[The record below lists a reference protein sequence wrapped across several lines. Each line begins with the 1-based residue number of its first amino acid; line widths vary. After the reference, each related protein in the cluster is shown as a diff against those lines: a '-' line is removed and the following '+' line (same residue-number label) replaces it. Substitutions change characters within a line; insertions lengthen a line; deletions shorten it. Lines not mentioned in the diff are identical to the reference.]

1 MAGDRKANSKN
12 KEEKSTEVGPV
23 FGGAVAMKGSS
34 ALAAAMQA
42 SAVKDPRGSAGDSD
56 YLNFSGKQGTYLIG
70 SKQEA
75 VDPDELWVV
84 NISSFEDGWIC
95 WKNGKPVATRL
106 ANISDANIPAPD
118 MDEFG
123 PFDGDGDG
131 WFQAKAF
138 VLRSVDTGQ
147 QGYFKINSISGVSVF
162 ADLQKSIAEKAERGE
177 AAWPVVCLDVE
188 KFTAKGYKNFK
199 PAFDIQGWLND
210 EQIESALGSEEVD
223 INELMNAS
231 NMSLDRKEADD
242 EPEEKPTG
250 RRSRRSG
257 SRRSL

>member
-1 MAGDRKANSKN
+1 MRKNSN
-12 KEEKSTEVGPV
+12 SNNEEEKSTEVGPV
-23 FGGAVAMKGSS
+23 FGGAVAMKGAS
-34 ALAAAMQA
+34 ALAVAMKE

-56 YLNFSGKQGTYLIG
+56 YLNFSGKQGTYSIG
-70 SKQEA
+70 SKQEK
-75 VDPDELWVV
+75 VDPDEMWVV
-84 NISSFEDGWIC
+84 NIASFEDGWIC
-95 WKNGKPVATRL
+95 WKGGRPVATRL
-106 ANISDANIPAPD
+106 ANISDANVPAPD

-123 PFDGDGDG
+123 PFEGDGDG

-138 VLRSVDTGQ
+138 VLRSIDTEQ
-147 QGYFKINSISGVSVF
+147 QGYFKINSISGVSAF

-199 PAFDIQGWLND
+199 PVFDIQGWLND
-210 EQIESALGSEEVD
+210 DQIETALGAEEID
-223 INELMNAS
+223 INELMDAS
-231 NMSLDRKEADD
+231 NVPGDK
-242 EPEEKPTG
+242 EEKDDVDKDTKSSG